1 MKLVEKVKNTVK
13 RNIKNESITAIR
25 EILMSVE
32 TPKEIVPQT
41 SVKKRQNVKFT
52 RKKANVS

>member
-1 MKLVEKVKNTVK
+1 MVK
-13 RNIKNESITAIR
+13 RNIKKEIATAIR
-25 EILMSVE
+25 EPLTNVE